1 MKDQYFGDIGD
12 YGKYGLLRS
21 LAEHGV
27 SISVNWYLTPDDGSA
42 DGKFVRYLSDE
53 KYRRYCPALYDA
65 LKECVIDRGR
75 RDVSVMSE
83 AGLIPGAKF
92 FTEPMPV
99 IDGAPPA
106 ERNRR
111 RKEWHER
118 ALAFCAGS
126 ELVFLDPDNGIRPE
140 GQRPLQ
146 QSEKYAFLEEAAD
159 YWNAGQNVVYYCHKG
174 RRTAPQWEAYKSA
187 LSALIPASEP
197 AGLTFHR
204 GTQRSYI
211 FSLHDEA
218 AEGIKRLL
226 DEFLSSEWGGS
237 GMFTY
242 EPV

>member
-12 YGKYGLLRS
+12 YGKYGLLRF

-27 SISVNWYLTPDDGSA
+27 SISVNWYLTPDDGSV

-53 KYRRYCPALYDA
+53 RYRRYCPALYDA
-65 LKECVIDRGR
+65 LRECVVERGR

-83 AGLIPGAKF
+83 AGLIPGARY
-92 FTEPMPV
+92 FTEPLPV
-99 IDGAPPA
+99 TDGASYA
-106 ERNRR
+106 ERCRLRR
-111 RKEWHER
+111 EWHKR
-118 ALAFCAGS
+118 ALAFCAGA

-140 GQRPLQ
+140 GQRPSQ
-146 QSEKYAFLEEAAD
+146 QSEKYALLEEAAD

-174 RRTAPQWEAYKSA
+174 RRTAPQWAAYKRSLCA
-187 LSALIPASEP
+187 LVPAAEP

-211 FSLHDEA
+211 FALHDEA

-242 EPV
+242 EPI